1 MRLCEDCGWVCEN
14 HPHKPWARL
23 QLRGALVPRARG
35 AIRIMPSTRHG
46 CRVGST
52 RRANVI
58 SDRGWPREFD
68 DPIVLPSG
76 RVLMTLMDAG
86 DYIAKLPKAE
96 HTAKEWRAKI
106 SPS

>member
-1 MRLCEDCGWVCEN
+1 VCEN